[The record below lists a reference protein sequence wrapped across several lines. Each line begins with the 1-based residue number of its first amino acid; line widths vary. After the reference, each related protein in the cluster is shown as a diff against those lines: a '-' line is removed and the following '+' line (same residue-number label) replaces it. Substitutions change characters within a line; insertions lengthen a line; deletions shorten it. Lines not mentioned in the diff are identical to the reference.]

1 MLMSAKSRSC
11 SLDSMS
17 RCDLLFHG
25 CVVEKQG
32 RARFFNQTFGK
43 RSSEKAN
50 KDYPQC
56 LALCCDE
63 KA

>member
-1 MLMSAKSRSC
+1 MPTSAKSRSC
-11 SLDSMS
+11 SLGLVS
-17 RCDLLFHG
+17 RRDVLFHG

-32 RARFFNQTFGK
+32 REGLFNQTFGK

-56 LALCCDE
+56 LDLCCDE